1 MKYMCGIAGIINYN
15 HNEDMQSLLCRMI
28 GLIRH
33 RGPDASG
40 IFISPNAGL
49 AHVRL
54 SIIDLSGGDQPI
66 HNEDRSIWIVFN
78 GEIFNYPE
86 LRKDLVARGHRFYTQ
101 TDTEVL
107 VHLYEEHDPGMFKD
121 LNGQFAFA
129 LWDKKEKSLLL
140 GRDRM
145 GIRPLFYYQ
154 NNGRLVFGSEVK
166 ALFADPAIP
175 RKLDTQTLSDIFTCW
190 TPVGSSTPFEGIYQV
205 PPGHYA
211 RFSINGFSIQCYWK
225 LSFRNKSDENPDERP
240 LLEWTEELNYLLR
253 DAAKIRLRADVPVGA
268 YLSGGLDSTYTSA
281 LVKRNFNN
289 LLRTFSVSFTDSRF
303 DETTFQKIAVKAL
316 KTEHRDI
323 RCAEKDIGE
332 AFPQVVW
339 HTEAPILRTAPVP
352 LYHLSKLVRKN
363 NFKVVLTGEGAD
375 EIFAGYNI
383 FKEDRVRRFWARNPD
398 SRMRPMLL
406 KKLYPYVFTRQNSK
420 AKAFLEGFFRKSLS
434 EINSPVYSHLLRW
447 QNTSQLKNF
456 FAADLQKKTEN
467 QEEFVDRFVST
478 LPADFMS
485 WHPLSRAQFT
495 EINLFLS
502 NYLLSSQ
509 GDRMAMANS
518 VEGRY
523 PFLDHRVVEFA
534 TRVPPRYRMNG
545 LKEKFVLKQAARSL
559 IPPELID
566 RPKQPYRAPISKCFF
581 GNKPVDYVED
591 LLSESAIKKSNY
603 FDHKKVLRLTTKC
616 KQHQGQILSERENMA
631 LVGILS
637 TQLLDHQFI
646 QNFPAYPIQ
655 DPEDVKIYREGLEAG

>member
-1 MKYMCGIAGIINYN
+1 
-15 HNEDMQSLLCRMI
+15 
-28 GLIRH
+28 
-33 RGPDASG
+33 
-40 IFISPNAGL
+40 
-49 AHVRL
+49 
-54 SIIDLSGGDQPI
+54 
-66 HNEDRSIWIVFN
+66 
-78 GEIFNYPE
+78 
-86 LRKDLVARGHRFYTQ
+86 
-101 TDTEVL
+101 
-107 VHLYEEHDPGMFKD
+107 MFSK
-121 LNGQFAFA
+121 
-129 LWDKKEKSLLL
+129 
-140 GRDRM
+140 
-145 GIRPLFYYQ
+145 
-154 NNGRLVFGSEVK
+154 
-166 ALFADPAIP
+166 
-175 RKLDTQTLSDIFTCW
+175 
-190 TPVGSSTPFEGIYQV
+190 
-205 PPGHYA
+205 
-211 RFSINGFSIQCYWK
+211 NGFSTHRYWK
-225 LSFRNKSDENPDERP
+225 LSFRNKNNENQTDRT
-240 LLEWTEELNYLLR
+240 LSEWTEELNYLLR
-253 DAAKIRLRADVPVGA
+253 DAARIRLRADVPVGA

-303 DETTFQKIAVKAL
+303 DETPFQKIAVKAL
-316 KTEHRDI
+316 KTEHQDI

-332 AFPQVVW
+332 TFPQVVW

-352 LYHLSKLVRKN
+352 LYHLSKLVREN

-406 KKLYPYVFTRQNSK
+406 QKLYPYVFNQQNGK
-420 AKAFLEGFFRKSLS
+420 AKAFLEGFFGKSLS
-434 EINSPVYSHLLRW
+434 KINSPVYSHLLRW
-447 QNTSQLKNF
+447 QNTSQLKSF
-456 FAADLQKKTEN
+456 FAADLQKKSETSED
-467 QEEFVDRFVST
+467 FIDKFIST
-478 LPADFMS
+478 LPKDFMS

-509 GDRMAMANS
+509 GDRMSMANA

-534 TRVPPRYRMNG
+534 TRVPPHYRMNG
-545 LKEKFVLKQAARSL
+545 LKEKFILKQAARSH
-559 IPPELID
+559 IPAELID

-581 GNKPVDYVED
+581 GNQPADYVED
-591 LLSESAIKKSNY
+591 LLSESAIKKSGY
-603 FDHKKVLRLTTKC
+603 FDPKKVLKLTTKC

-655 DPEDVKIYREGLEAG
+655 EPEHVKIFN

>member
-1 MKYMCGIAGIINYN
+1 MCGIAGIINYRSK
-15 HNEDMQSLLCRMI
+15 EDMQSLLCRMI

-40 IFISPNAGL
+40 IYMSRHAGL
-49 AHVRL
+49 AHARL
-54 SIIDLSGGDQPI
+54 SIIDLNSGDQPI
-66 HNEDRSIWIVFN
+66 HNEDRSVWIVFN

-86 LRKDLVARGHRFYTQ
+86 LRKDLIARGHRFYTQ

-107 VHLYEEHDPGMFKD
+107 VHLYEEHGSEMFND

-129 LWDKKEKSLLL
+129 LWDQNKESLLL

-166 ALFADPAIP
+166 ALFADPTIS
-175 RKLDTQTLSDIFTCW
+175 RRLDSQTLSDIFTCW
-190 TPVGSSTPFEGIYQV
+190 TPVGSYTPFEGISQV

-211 RFSINGFSIQCYWK
+211 RFSKKGFSTHRYWK
-225 LSFRNKSDENPDERP
+225 LSFNSQSDEYQKDRP

-303 DETTFQKIAVKAL
+303 DETSFQKIAVEAL

-332 AFPQVVW
+332 AFPHVVW

-352 LYHLSKLVRKN
+352 LYHLSKLVREN

-383 FKEDRVRRFWARNPD
+383 FKEDKVRRFWARNPD

-406 KKLYPYVFTRQNSK
+406 ERLYPYIFTQQNGK
-420 AKAFLEGFFRKSLS
+420 AKAFLKGFFRKSLS

-447 QNTSQLKNF
+447 QNTSQLKSF
-456 FAADLQKKTEN
+456 FTPDLQKKTEN
-467 QEEFVDRFVST
+467 QEKFIDRFVST
-478 LPADFMS
+478 LPADFMA
-485 WHPLSRAQFT
+485 WHPLSRAQYT

-509 GDRMAMANS
+509 GDRMAMANA

-534 TRVPPRYRMNG
+534 TRVPPRYRLNG
-545 LKEKFVLKQAARSL
+545 LKEKFILKQAARGL
-559 IPPELID
+559 IPAEIID

-581 GNKPVDYVED
+581 DNQPVDYVEE
-591 LLSESAIKKSNY
+591 LLSESAIKKSGY
-603 FDHKKVLRLTTKC
+603 FDSKKVSRLVIKC
-616 KQHQGQILSERENMA
+616 RQKEGQILSERENMA

-646 QNFPAYPIQ
+646 QNFPAHSIQ
-655 DPEDVKIYREGLEAG
+655 EPKDVKIFN

>member
-1 MKYMCGIAGIINYN
+1 MCGIAGIINFN
-15 HNEDMQSLLCRMI
+15 SKEDMQDLLRRMI
-28 GLIRH
+28 GLLHH

-40 IFISPNAGL
+40 IYVSSNAGL
-49 AHVRL
+49 AHARL
-54 SIIDLSGGDQPI
+54 SIIDLSGGVQPI
-66 HNEDRSIWIVFN
+66 YNEDRSVWIVFN

-86 LRKDLVARGHRFYTQ
+86 LREDLVSRGHRFYTQ

-107 VHLYEEHDPGMFKD
+107 VHLYEEHGTAMFKD

-129 LWDKKEKSLLL
+129 LWDQKKETLLL

-145 GIRPLFYYQ
+145 GIRPLFYHQ
-154 NNGRLVFGSEVK
+154 SNGRLVFGSEIK
-166 ALFADPAIP
+166 ALFADPLIP

-190 TPVGSSTPFEGIYQV
+190 TPVGFSTPFEDINQV

-211 RFSINGFSIQCYWK
+211 IFSKNGFSTHNYWK
-225 LSFRNKSDENPDERP
+225 LSFNGQSDGYPDERS
-240 LLEWTEELNYLLR
+240 LSEWTEELNYLLR
-253 DAAKIRLRADVPVGA
+253 DSARIRLRADVPVGA

-289 LLRTFSVSFTDSRF
+289 LLCTFSVSFTDSHF
-303 DETTFQKIAVKAL
+303 DETSFQKTAVKAL

-323 RCAEKDIGE
+323 RCSEKDIGE
-332 AFPQVVW
+332 AFPQVIW
-339 HTEAPILRTAPVP
+339 HTEAPILRTAPAP
-352 LYHLSKLVRKN
+352 LYYLSKLVREN

-406 KKLYPYVFTRQNSK
+406 ERLYPYIFAQQNGK
-420 AKAFLEGFFRKSLS
+420 AKAFLEGFFKKGLL
-434 EINSPVYSHLLRW
+434 ETDSPVYSHLLRW
-447 QNTSQLKNF
+447 QNTSKLKSF
-456 FAADLQKKTEN
+456 FSSDLQKETDN
-467 QEEFVDRFVST
+467 LNSFIDRFVSM
-478 LPADFMS
+478 LPSDFMS

-534 TRVPPRYRMNG
+534 TRVPPFYRMNG
-545 LKEKFVLKQAARSL
+545 LKEKFILKQAARGL
-559 IPPELID
+559 IPTELID

-581 GNKPVDYVED
+581 QDQPVDYVED
-591 LLSESAIKKSNY
+591 LLCESAIKQNGY
-603 FDHKKVLRLTTKC
+603 FDSKKVSRLTAKC
-616 KQHQGQILSERENMA
+616 RNKEGRILSERENMA

-646 QNFPAYPIQ
+646 KNFQTFPVQ
-655 DPEDVKIYREGLEAG
+655 ELEDVKIFNLLDDCR

>member
-1 MKYMCGIAGIINYN
+1 MCGIAGIINYN
-15 HNEDMQSLLCRMI
+15 HTEDMQGTLCRMI

-49 AHVRL
+49 AHARL

-66 HNEDRSIWIVFN
+66 HNEDRSVWIVFN

-86 LRKDLVARGHRFYTQ
+86 LREDLVARGHGFYTQ

-107 VHLYEEHDPGMFKD
+107 VHLYEEHGPEMFKD

-129 LWDKKEKSLLL
+129 LWDQKKEALLL

-166 ALFADPAIP
+166 ALFADPTIP
-175 RKLDTQTLSDIFTCW
+175 RKLDSQTLSDIFTCW

-205 PPGHYA
+205 PPGHYV
-211 RFSINGFSIQCYWK
+211 RFSKNGFSTHRYWK
-225 LSFRNKSDENPDERP
+225 LSFNSQSDEYPSERP
-240 LLEWTEELNYLLR
+240 LLEWTEELNHLLR
-253 DAAKIRLRADVPVGA
+253 DAARIRLRADVPVGA

-281 LVKRNFNN
+281 LVKHNFNN
-289 LLRTFSVSFTDSRF
+289 LLRTFSVSFTDRSF
-303 DETTFQKIAVKAL
+303 DETPFQRIAVNAL

-323 RCAEKDIGE
+323 QCAEKDIGE
-332 AFPQVVW
+332 AFPRVIW
-339 HTEAPILRTAPVP
+339 HTEAPILRTAPAP
-352 LYHLSKLVRKN
+352 LYHLSKLVREN

-406 KKLYPYVFTRQNSK
+406 ERLYPYVFTQQNGK

-434 EINSPVYSHLLRW
+434 ETNSPAYSHLLRW
-447 QNTSQLKNF
+447 QNTAHLRGF
-456 FAADLQKKTEN
+456 FSDDLQKETGN
-467 QEEFVDRFVST
+467 QEEFFDRFVST

-509 GDRMAMANS
+509 GDRMAMANA

-534 TRVPPRYRMNG
+534 NRVPPRYRMNG
-545 LKEKFVLKQAARSL
+545 LKEKFILKQAARGL
-559 IPPELID
+559 IPDELID
-566 RPKQPYRAPISKCFF
+566 RHKQPYRAPISKCFF
-581 GNKPVDYVED
+581 GNQPVDYVED
-591 LLSESAIKKSNY
+591 LLSEKAIKRSGY
-603 FDHKKVLRLTTKC
+603 FDNKKVSRLVMKC
-616 KQHQGQILSERENMA
+616 RQKEGQILSERENMA

-646 QNFPAYPIQ
+646 QNFPAHPIQ
-655 DPEDVKIYREGLEAG
+655 NPEDVKIFN